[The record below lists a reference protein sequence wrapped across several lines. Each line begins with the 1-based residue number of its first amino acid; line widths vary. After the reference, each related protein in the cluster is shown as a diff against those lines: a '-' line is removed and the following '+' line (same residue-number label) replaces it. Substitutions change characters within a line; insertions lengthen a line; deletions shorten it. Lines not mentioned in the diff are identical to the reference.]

1 MIANSK
7 ISTGFFFF
15 FFGMKKRGVLWWV
28 EKCPSKDVHLLI
40 LESVNMLLP
49 GKRDFTD
56 MIKLR
61 ILIWTHFSQWA
72 QDNCMGP

>member
-1 MIANSK
+1 MIANSN
-7 ISTGFFFF
+7 ISTVFFCFLDV
-15 FFGMKKRGVLWWV
+15 KKRVVLWWV
-28 EKCPSKDVHLLI
+28 EKCPSIDVHVLI

-61 ILIWTHFSQWA
+61 ILRWTYFSGWA
-72 QDNCMGP
+72 QYNCMGP